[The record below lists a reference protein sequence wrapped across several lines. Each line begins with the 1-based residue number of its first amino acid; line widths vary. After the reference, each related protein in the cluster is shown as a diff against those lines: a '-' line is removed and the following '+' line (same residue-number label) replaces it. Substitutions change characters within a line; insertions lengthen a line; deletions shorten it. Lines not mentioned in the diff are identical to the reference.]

1 MAVPVKSEEKVI
13 SDVGLDVG
21 VSKLTDDQ
29 IEKVINNVIKNET
42 GARLKI
48 YVTRVIIIFPMIT
61 IPIFH
66 LWVK

>member
-48 YVTRVIIIFPMIT
+48 YETT
-61 IPIFH
+61 
-66 LWVK
+66 